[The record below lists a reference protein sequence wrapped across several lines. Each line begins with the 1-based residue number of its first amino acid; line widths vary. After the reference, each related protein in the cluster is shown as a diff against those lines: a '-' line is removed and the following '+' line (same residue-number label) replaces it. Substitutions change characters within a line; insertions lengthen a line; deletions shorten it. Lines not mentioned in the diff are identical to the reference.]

1 MIALFTS
8 SGCPTCRKVIR
19 DIPDTWAG
27 QIIVLRVE
35 FDEELGYYRIYD
47 GDKPLEG
54 KAPVDSVPTLW
65 FSETREIHSGYSD
78 IVERLSNVDR

>member
-8 SGCPTCRKVIR
+8 SGCATCRKIIR
-19 DIPDTWAG
+19 DIPDSWAG

-35 FDEELGYYRIYD
+35 FDEKAKHYRIYD

-54 KAPVDSVPTLW
+54 RAPVENVPTLW
-65 FSETREIHSGYSD
+65 FSDSKEAYQGYTQ
-78 IVERLSNVDR
+78 IMNRLSNVNR

>member
-8 SGCPTCRKVIR
+8 NGCPSCRKIIR
-19 DIPDTWAG
+19 DIPDSWAG

-35 FDEELGYYRIYD
+35 FDNEASHPKVYD

-54 KAPVDSVPTLW
+54 RAPVETVPTLW
-65 FSETREIHSGYSD
+65 FSETSEAYQGYTQIMD
-78 IVERLSNVDR
+78 RLSDVNR

>member
-8 SGCPTCRKVIR
+8 NGCVTCRKIIR
-19 DIPDTWAG
+19 DIPDSWAG

-35 FDEELGYYRIYD
+35 FDEKARHYRVYD

-54 KAPVDSVPTLW
+54 RAPVEAVPTLW
-65 FSETREIHSGYSD
+65 FSDSSETYQGYID
-78 IVERLSNVDR
+78 IMNRLLDVDR